1 MSKKNT
7 ARWSGPRAIDPMS
20 KGKLANKDGNHA
32 IFVLCLCKKTDGCEG
47 KRVVDICLIA
57 NNQKELYFLDTSKE

>member
-1 MSKKNT
+1 
-7 ARWSGPRAIDPMS
+7 MS